1 VPTDYTY
8 NTERYWATLPARELA
23 PLVLQRF
30 RDWRRYCRDAGHT
43 KKALGGLLYY
53 HGWNRI
59 RDRASELGLK
69 SGTYDYIHMV
79 VNEVRQ
85 GVQRVLAMLASRT
98 PRMEPV
104 AASTSAGARE
114 ETIMAREVLQ
124 HVARLHQTASLHAEV
139 RKLAFLMGEAYRLC
153 LWNGAKGKP
162 LAATAP
168 SEPGAAPV
176 PVVHEGDFENSVCSI
191 LDVARDPT
199 VRTWDKVPW
208 VVVRTYENKHELAA
222 RYPELATRIRGLS
235 FKGAASDD
243 EFLEDVLDV
252 VARNSS
258 TFNGDTIP
266 VYNFYHVAGNAV
278 QGGLAFTCLSDS
290 IWLGEPTSN
299 PYANAEQPPH
309 AHLPVK
315 RLAPDTM
322 WGTTLGDTNVFDTL
336 GLSDATNILWS
347 TQVTNLTRWGIGILG
362 VAKGAGLSKDTLG
375 NGASYL
381 EYAPVAG
388 APNGGM
394 PTPLEPPT
402 APQEMAK
409 VLEAFRGLLAQ
420 GLGLNDVAMGQLPF
434 AGMPAALVAQLI
446 EQAHQYQDAFYNAI
460 VRFESDCATHE
471 LNCLKRFAQNS
482 RTYETPTDS
491 KGWAQREF
499 TGEDL
504 NAVSRVAF
512 EPVPPIANSLAGK
525 QMQLETMM
533 QMAQAQGPLTFPDI
547 VEFYAT
553 GALPPSLK
561 EIQNNN
567 LRIAEMQE
575 QLRNA
580 RYLQGPN
587 GPQPILDPI
596 TGAPMLNGLGE
607 PRMQLDPTS
616 VPLIMVGM
624 PVWTYIQPLMAL
636 FHEKLPMPAFE
647 ATLATVER
655 CMQVWM
661 ATPPPILAVLGAP
674 PAPGTPLAP
683 PPMPGVPPGS
693 PQEGG
698 GGAPPT
704 AAPAA
709 PPPPGSASPEA
720 AGVMPPPTNPTPATP
735 EMLTNG

>member
-1 VPTDYTY
+1 MPTDYTE

-23 PLVLQRF
+23 PRVIQRF
-30 RDWRRYCRDAGHT
+30 RDWRRYCRDVGHT

-104 AASTSAGARE
+104 AASQSAGARE

-124 HVARLHQTASLHAEV
+124 HVHRLHQKDSLHAEV
-139 RKLAFLMGEAYRLC
+139 RKLAFLMGEAYRLI

-162 LAATAP
+162 LAAAP
-168 SEPGAAPV
+168 GEDGQPRPV
-176 PVVHEGDFENSVCSI
+176 AHEGDFENSICSL

-199 VRTWDKVPW
+199 VRTWEKVPW
-208 VVVRTYENKHELAA
+208 TIVRTYENKHELAA
-222 RYPELATRIRGLS
+222 RYPELATKIRGLS
-235 FKGAASDD
+235 FRGTASDD
-243 EFLEDVLDV
+243 EFIEDVLDV
-252 VARNSS
+252 VVRNSS

-266 VYNFYHVAGNAV
+266 VYNFYHVDGSAAP
-278 QGGLAFTCLSDS
+278 GGLAFTCLTDS

-299 PYANAEQPPH
+299 PYANNTQPPH

-322 WGTTLGDTNVFDTL
+322 WGSTLGDTNVFDAL

-347 TQVTNLTRWGIGILG
+347 TQITNLTRWGIGILG
-362 VAKGAGLSKDTLG
+362 VAKGSGLSRDTLG

-381 EYAPVAG
+381 EYAPVPG
-388 APNGGM
+388 APNGGA
-394 PTPLEPPT
+394 PVPLQPPQ
-402 APQEMAK
+402 APQDMAK

-460 VRFESDCATHE
+460 VRFEADCATHE
-471 LNCLKRFAQNS
+471 LECLKRFAQNT
-482 RTYETPTDS
+482 RTYEVKTDS
-491 KGWAQREF
+491 QQWSAREY
-499 TGEDL
+499 TGESL
-504 NAVSRVAF
+504 SAVSRVAF
-512 EPVPPIANSLAGK
+512 EPVPPISNSLAGK

-533 QMAQAQGPLTFPDI
+533 AMAQAQGPLTFPDI
-547 VEFYAT
+547 VEFYST
-553 GALPPSLK
+553 GALPPALK

-567 LRIAEMQE
+567 IRIAELQE

-580 RYLQGPN
+580 SYLEGPS
-587 GPQPILDPI
+587 GPVPMVDSM
-596 TGAPMLNGLGE
+596 TGMPALNALGE
-607 PRMQLDPTS
+607 PRLQLDPSTM
-616 VPLIMVGM
+616 PMLMVGM

-647 ATLATVER
+647 ATLAAVER
-655 CMQVWM
+655 CYQVWM
-661 ATPPPILAVLGAP
+661 KTPPWMLAVLGAP

-683 PPMPGVPPGS
+683 PPMPGMPPGG
-693 PQEGG
+693 PEGG
-698 GGAPPT
+698 EGAPP
-704 AAPAA
+704 AAA
-709 PPPPGSASPEA
+709 PPPPPNTADTQA

>member
-1 VPTDYTY
+1 MPADYTY

-23 PLVLQRF
+23 PLVIQRF
-30 RDWRRYCRDAGHT
+30 RDWRRYCLDAGHT

-114 ETIMAREVLQ
+114 ETITAREVLQ
-124 HVARLHQTASLHAEV
+124 HVARLHQTPSLHAEV
-139 RKLAFLMGEAYRLC
+139 RKLAFLMGEAYRLI

-162 LAATAP
+162 LAATKDEQGNP
-168 SEPGAAPV
+168 LPV
-176 PVVHEGDFENSVCSI
+176 AHEGDFDNSVCSI

-199 VRTWDKVPW
+199 VRAWEKVPW
-208 VVVRTYENKHELAA
+208 VVVRTYDNRHELAA
-222 RYPELATRIRGLS
+222 RYPELATQIRGLS
-235 FKGAASDD
+235 FKGAANDD
-243 EFLEDVLDV
+243 EFLEDVLNV
-252 VARNSS
+252 VVRNSS

-266 VYNFYHVAGNAV
+266 VYNFYHVDGNAV
-278 QGGLAFTCLSDS
+278 PGGLAFTCLSDS

-299 PYANAEQPPH
+299 PYASSEQPPY
-309 AHLPVK
+309 AHLPAK

-347 TQVTNLTRWGIGILG
+347 TQITNLTRWGIGILG
-362 VAKGAGLSKDTLG
+362 VPKGAGLSKDTLG

-381 EYAPVAG
+381 EYAPVPN

-394 PTPLEPPT
+394 PAPLQPPT
-402 APQEMAK
+402 APQEMDK

-446 EQAHQYQDAFYNAI
+446 EQAHQYQDAFYSAI
-460 VRFESDCATHE
+460 VRFEADCATHE
-471 LNCLKRFAQNS
+471 LMCLKRFAQNS
-482 RTYETPTDS
+482 RTYEVPTDS
-491 KGWAQREF
+491 KGWAQREY

-504 NAVSRVAF
+504 SGVSRVAF

-547 VEFYAT
+547 VEFYST
-553 GALPPSLK
+553 GGLPPALK

-580 RYLQGPN
+580 RYLEGPS
-587 GPQPILDPI
+587 GPQPMIDAMGMPV
-596 TGAPMLNGLGE
+596 LNSLGE
-607 PRMQLDPTS
+607 PRMQLDPAST
-616 VPLIMVGM
+616 PLIMVGM

-636 FHEKLPMPAFE
+636 FHEKLPMAAFE
-647 ATLATVER
+647 ATLAAVER

-661 ATPPPILAVLGAP
+661 ATPPPLLAILGAP

-683 PPMPGVPPGS
+683 PPPMPGMPLGAP
-693 PQEGG
+693 EGG
-698 GGAPPT
+698 GEPP
-704 AAPAA
+704 AAPA
-709 PPPPGSASPEA
+709 PPPPNSASPEA
-720 AGVMPPPTNPTPATP
+720 AGVMPPPTNPTPVTP
-735 EMLTNG
+735 EMMTNG

>member
-1 VPTDYTY
+1 MPTDYTY

-23 PLVLQRF
+23 PLVSQRF

-114 ETIMAREVLQ
+114 ETIKAREVLQ

-162 LAATAP
+162 LAATM
-168 SEPGAAPV
+168 SESGDPLPV
-176 PVVHEGDFENSVCSI
+176 AHEGDFDNSVCSI

-199 VRTWDKVPW
+199 VRSWEKVPW

-222 RYPELATRIRGLS
+222 RYPELAAQIRGLS
-235 FKGAASDD
+235 FKGSSNDD
-243 EFLEDVLDV
+243 EFTEDVLGV
-252 VARNSS
+252 VVRNSS
-258 TFNGDTIP
+258 AFNGDTIP
-266 VYNFYHVAGNAV
+266 VYNLYHVAGNAV
-278 QGGLAFTCLSDS
+278 PGGIAFTCLSDS

-299 PYANAEQPPH
+299 PYANTEQPPH

-362 VAKGAGLSKDTLG
+362 VPKGAGLSKDTLG
-375 NGASYL
+375 NGASYI
-381 EYAPVAG
+381 EYAPVPG
-388 APNGGM
+388 AHNGGM
-394 PTPLEPPT
+394 PTPLQPPT

-471 LNCLKRFAQNS
+471 LNCLKRFAQSS
-482 RTYETPTDS
+482 RTYEVPTDS
-491 KGWAQREF
+491 KGWAQREY

-504 NAVSRVAF
+504 NSVSRVAF

-533 QMAQAQGPLTFPDI
+533 KMAQAQGPLTFPDI

-553 GALPPSLK
+553 GTLPPALK

-575 QLRNA
+575 QLRNV
-580 RYLQGPN
+580 RYLEGPG
-587 GPQPILDPI
+587 GPLPMVDPM
-596 TGAPMLNGLGE
+596 TGMPALNSLGE
-607 PRMQLDPTS
+607 PRMQLDPATM
-616 VPLIMVGM
+616 PLIIVGM

-683 PPMPGVPPGS
+683 PPS
-693 PQEGG
+693 
-698 GGAPPT
+698 
-704 AAPAA
+704 AA
-709 PPPPGSASPEA
+709 PPPPGGASPDA

>member
-1 VPTDYTY
+1 MPTDYTY

-23 PLVLQRF
+23 PLVIQRF
-30 RDWRRYCRDAGHT
+30 RDWRRYARDSGHT
-43 KKALGGLLYY
+43 KKALGGMLYY
-53 HGWNRI
+53 HGWNRV

-104 AASTSAGARE
+104 AASQSAGARE
-114 ETIMAREVLQ
+114 ETIMAREALQ
-124 HVARLHQTASLHAEV
+124 HERRKHQTDSLHAEV
-139 RKLAFLMGEAYRLC
+139 RKLAFLMGEAYRLI

-162 LAATAP
+162 VA
-168 SEPGAAPV
+168 AAPGEDGAPL
-176 PVVHEGDFENSVCSI
+176 PVAHEGDFDNSVCSV

-199 VRTWDKVPW
+199 VRSWEKVPW
-208 VVVRTYENKHELAA
+208 VIVRTWENKHELAA
-222 RYPELATRIRGLS
+222 RHPELAPQIRGLS
-235 FKGAASDD
+235 FKGPWSDD
-243 EFLEDVLDV
+243 EFAEDVLGV

-258 TFNGDTIP
+258 SFNGDTIP
-266 VYNFYHVAGNAV
+266 VYNLYHVAGEAV
-278 QGGLAFTCLSDS
+278 PGGLAFTCLSDS

-299 PYANAEQPPH
+299 PYANPEQPPY

-315 RLAPDTM
+315 RLAPDNV
-322 WGTTLGDTNVFDTL
+322 WGSTLGDTNVFDAL

-347 TQVTNLTRWGIGILG
+347 TQITNLTRWGIGILG
-362 VAKGAGLSKDTLG
+362 VPKGAGLSKDTLG
-375 NGASYL
+375 NGAAYL
-381 EYAPVAG
+381 EYAPVPG

-402 APQEMAK
+402 APQELAK
-409 VLEAFRGLLAQ
+409 VLEAFRGLIAQ

-471 LNCLKRFAQNS
+471 LWCLKHFVKSPRA
-482 RTYETPTDS
+482 YETPTDS
-491 KGWAQREF
+491 KGWAQREY
-499 TGEDL
+499 TGEEL
-504 NAVSRVAF
+504 NSVSRVAF

-533 QMAQAQGPLTFPDI
+533 EMAQAQGPLTFPDI
-547 VEFYAT
+547 VEFYST
-553 GALPPSLK
+553 GALPPALK
-561 EIQNNN
+561 EIENNN

-580 RYLQGPN
+580 RYLEGPS
-587 GPQPILDPI
+587 GPVPMVDPM
-596 TGAPMLNGLGE
+596 TGMPALNGLGE
-607 PRMQLDPTS
+607 PRLQLDPS
-616 VPLIMVGM
+616 SMPLLMVGM
-624 PVWTYIQPLMAL
+624 PVWTYVQPLMAL
-636 FHEKLPMPAFE
+636 FHEKLPMAAFE
-647 ATLATVER
+647 AALATVER

-661 ATPPPILAVLGAP
+661 ATPPAILTILGAP

-683 PPMPGVPPGS
+683 PTPMPGEPP
-693 PQEGG
+693 PEGG
-698 GGAPPT
+698 ERAQ
-704 AAPAA
+704 PASA
-709 PPPPGSASPEA
+709 PPPPNTADTDA

>member
-1 VPTDYTY
+1 MPTDYAY
-8 NTERYWATLPARELA
+8 NTERYWATEPARVLA
-23 PLVLQRF
+23 PVVLQKF
-30 RDWRRYCRDAGHT
+30 RDWRRYSRDAGHT

-59 RDRASELGLK
+59 RDRASDLGLK

-124 HVARLHQTASLHAEV
+124 HVARQHQTQSLHAEV
-139 RKLAFLMGEAYRLC
+139 RKLAFLMGEAYRLI

-162 LAATAP
+162 MAAQVGEDGAP
-168 SEPGAAPV
+168 MPAA
-176 PVVHEGDFENSVCSI
+176 HEGDFDNAVCSI

-199 VRTWDKVPW
+199 VRRWEGVPW
-208 VVVRTYENKHELAA
+208 VIVRTHENKHELAA
-222 RYPELATRIRGLS
+222 RYPELATKIRGLS
-235 FKGAASDD
+235 FKGTANDD

-252 VARNSS
+252 VVRNSS
-258 TFNGDTIP
+258 VFNGDTIP
-266 VYNFYHVAGNAV
+266 VYNFYHVDGNAV
-278 QGGLAFTCLSDS
+278 PGGLAFTCLSES

-299 PYANAEQPPH
+299 PYANNTQPPH

-315 RLAPDTM
+315 RLAPDTI

-347 TQVTNLTRWGIGILG
+347 TQITNLTRWGIGILG
-362 VAKGAGLSKDTLG
+362 VPKGAGLSKDTLG

-381 EYAPVAG
+381 EYTPVPG

-394 PTPLEPPT
+394 PTPLEPPS
-402 APQEMAK
+402 APK
-409 VLEAFRGLLAQ
+409 DTSSVLEAFRGLLAQ

-446 EQAHQYQDAFYNAI
+446 EQAHQYQDAFYNGI

-471 LNCLKRFAQNS
+471 LECLKRFAQNT
-482 RTYETPTDS
+482 RTYEVQTES

-499 TGEDL
+499 TGENL
-504 NAVSRVAF
+504 GAVSRVAF

-533 QMAQAQGPLTFPDI
+533 AMPQGGPLTFPDI

-553 GALPPSLK
+553 GSLPPALK

-567 LRIAEMQE
+567 IRIAELQE

-580 RYLQGPN
+580 RYLEGPG
-587 GPQPILDPI
+587 GPVPMVDPI
-596 TGAPMLNGLGE
+596 TGLPALNSLGE
-607 PRMQLDPTS
+607 PRLQLDPAS
-616 VPLIMVGM
+616 MPLIMVGM

-647 ATLATVER
+647 ATLAAVER
-655 CMQVWM
+655 CLQVWM
-661 ATPPPILAVLGAP
+661 ATPPAILAVLGAP

-683 PPMPGVPPGS
+683 PPMPGAAPGELPP
-693 PQEGG
+693 EGRQ
-698 GGAPPT
+698 GAPP
-704 AAPAA
+704 AAA
-709 PPPPGSASPEA
+709 PPPPTTADTQAG
-720 AGVMPPPTNPTPATP
+720 GVMPPPTNPTPATP